1 MLEQQGAA
9 ENAAEVISMVACIVC
24 FPFQQK
30 SIHSGRE
37 GNSVLHIA
45 GSNQEITKAGDSHG
59 GRLCGGRRPDFADD
73 V

>member
-9 ENAAEVISMVACIVC
+9 ENAAELAPDIVYGSLKG
-24 FPFQQK
+24 Q
-30 SIHSGRE
+30 SIYSGRE
-37 GNSVLHIA
+37 GNSVLHVA

-59 GRLCGGRRPDFADD
+59 GRLCGGRRPDLADD